1 VPTETLTTNE
11 RVAPEAVPKI
21 VRNRGDEALRKL
33 ALRHLE
39 RVRKFKLSLAVY
51 VLSMLVLTPVWIVT
65 QYEQADGWPEHLS
78 TRSRYAG
85 DWDPW
90 IIWVALIGALVVAI
104 FAVRAYFERASTEGE
119 IEHEIERLKS
129 TR

>member
-1 VPTETLTTNE
+1 V
-11 RVAPEAVPKI
+11 
-21 VRNRGDEALRKL
+21 
-33 ALRHLE
+33 
-39 RVRKFKLSLAVY
+39 LSL
-51 VLSMLVLTPVWIVT
+51 LVLTPVWIVT

-90 IIWVALIGALVVAI
+90 IIWVALFGALVVAVY
-104 FAVRAYFERASTEGE
+104 ACRAYFERASTEGE